1 MMKIYKNSEIIIK
14 DFTEHLKHLFKIKKD
29 Y

>member
-14 DFTEHLKHLFKIKKD
+14 DFIGHLKLHFKIKKD